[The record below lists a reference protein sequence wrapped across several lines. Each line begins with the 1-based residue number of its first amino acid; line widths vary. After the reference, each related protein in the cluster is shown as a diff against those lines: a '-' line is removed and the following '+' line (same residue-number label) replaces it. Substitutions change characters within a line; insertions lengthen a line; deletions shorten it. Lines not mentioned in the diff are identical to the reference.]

1 MRNRLAILLLSTL
14 LLSGCATFSKQEGL
28 PSAAQIDKWIDNDQY
43 GLALTSLKHVSPNE
57 KLFAYYVNKRKTIM
71 VLAKSYEKAV
81 LRKANKHIAQQKW
94 SEAILDLNKALN
106 NYPGSR
112 LIHDRYNTVI
122 EQQQR
127 RIHKF
132 DAKAL
137 LARAQL
143 LSNKLPISQKDV
155 SNSPINFAAQWD
167 LQSLKSELSDMH
179 NRLMAMT
186 EQLIDDDEI
195 KLAEMCIK
203 QARLLPS
210 EEKSITA
217 INALQKRINQQ
228 KKIKQAAIKKKEH
241 ERKTRQKL
249 SKQKKHSRKVR
260 QLIKKVNHSLENN
273 ELVSAEKQ
281 LMVLAR
287 LAPKSNT
294 FLELKLKHR
303 NKVEQLVH
311 TLIEKGNRLYRQEKI
326 ADAKATWETALRID
340 AKNKTLQAQIRRADR
355 VLLKLKELR
364 KKRAAARQ

>member
-1 MRNRLAILLLSTL
+1 MINKLAILLVLTL
-14 LLSGCATFSKQEGL
+14 LLSGCASFSKQKGL
-28 PSAAQIDKWIDNDQY
+28 PSAAQIDQWVDNDQY

-81 LRKANKHIAQQKW
+81 LRETNKYIAQQKW
-94 SEAILDLNKALN
+94 SEAILGLNKALK
-106 NYPGSR
+106 NYPSSR

-122 EQQQR
+122 EQQQK

-137 LARAQL
+137 LARAKL

-167 LQSLKSELSDMH
+167 LQSLKNELSDMH
-179 NRLMAMT
+179 SRLMAMT

-203 QARLLPS
+203 QTRLLPS
-210 EEKSITA
+210 EEKSIAA
-217 INALQKRINQQ
+217 INALQKRIDQ
-228 KKIKQAAIKKKEH
+228 KKKTKQAAIAKKEL
-241 ERKTRQKL
+241 ERKTRRKL

-260 QLIKKVNHSLENN
+260 QLVKKISHSLKNN
-273 ELVSAEKQ
+273 ELISAEKQ
-281 LMVLAR
+281 LTALSR
-287 LAPKSNT
+287 LTPKSKA
-294 FLELKLKHR
+294 FLELKIKHR
-303 NKVEQLVH
+303 NKVEHLVNM
-311 TLIEKGNRLYRQEKI
+311 LIEKGNRLYRQEKI
-326 ADAKATWETALRID
+326 ADAKETWETALEID